1 MFVQKGLLLESE
13 SKRDSKA
20 KMPYLKING
29 QVKQFAD
36 DELPSTVAELLSRLG
51 VDSATIIAEVDG
63 QIIERKNF
71 SNAALSDGQNV
82 ELVRIVAG
90 G

>member
-1 MFVQKGLLLESE
+1 MCRWILLLESE
-13 SKRDSKA
+13 SKHDDEA

-29 QVKQFAD
+29 QTKHFPD
-36 DELPSTVAELLSRLG
+36 DELPVTVAELLSRLG

-63 QIIERKNF
+63 QIIGRKNF